1 VKRMRLLILTCTV
14 ILSGCGFMGLPNC
27 ESNAAKKTLMEAFN
41 QAQFARQMSL
51 SAIEITDART
61 TSGSNERL
69 RRCTAI
75 IALNNLE
82 RVAVKYTL
90 APRDDGRFMLEFEIM

>member
-1 VKRMRLLILTCTV
+1 MGLFIFTCYG
-14 ILSGCGFMGLPNC
+14 ICFGGGFMGLPNC
-27 ESNAAKKTLMEAFN
+27 ERKAGKKTLMEAFN
-41 QAQFARQMSL
+41 PAQFARPMSL